1 MKQIAAFFLL
11 LCLAIVSHAQDSG
24 QFVFSGKIITDDTSE
39 TLPFT
44 NIIKGSSGTTSNI
57 YGEFSLTVNPGDSL
71 LFSYLGYQ
79 KKLIVIPPTQK
90 SDMIHE
96 EVMLLRDI
104 TYLKPVIISNI
115 PENLDDFKEVIMET
129 HLPDSVD
136 LNNARKSLSLSTY
149 QYLYMRSY
157 KLTMTDYDNYAMFLK
172 GNEGLNPA
180 GGNIK
185 GLFKFLKN
193 RAKGVPLEGT
203 YEHYKYYEKT
213 KKQ

>member
-1 MKQIAAFFLL
+1 MKQIVALFLL
-11 LCLAIVSHAQDSG
+11 LCLAIFSHAQDSG
-24 QFVFSGKIITDDTSE
+24 QLVFSGKIITDDTSE

-57 YGEFSLTVNPGDSL
+57 YGEFSVLVNPGDSL

-79 KKLIVIPPTQK
+79 KKLIVIPTTQRV
-90 SDMIHE
+90 DMKDK

-115 PENLDDFKEVIMET
+115 PENLEDFKEVIMET

-136 LNNARKSLSLSTY
+136 LINARKSLSLSTY